1 MSLLGQVNPSQRGL
15 EVVDGSDVI
24 VDGVVVIV
32 DSLAGD
38 DTQTMIKLFYMN
50 KNFIIGAYQL

>member
-38 DTQTMIKLFYMN
+38 DTQTMIKIFSYE
-50 KNFIIGAYQL
+50 

>member
-15 EVVDGSDVI
+15 EVVYGSDVI

-38 DTQTMIKLFYMN
+38 DTQTMIKIFSYE
-50 KNFIIGAYQL
+50 